1 MRNGDAYFLGVGG
14 YDGTNAV
21 SATSMPLAAVLSAK
35 ANASDISPKADV
47 SAVSKVFI
55 KDPGEQE
62 YADGKQSDLSV
73 VKLANAEYMQLV
85 AQSQTQPNTQYIIS
99 DDYFDVYG

>member
-1 MRNGDAYFLGVGG
+1 MTAANIS
-14 YDGTNAV
+14 
-21 SATSMPLAAVLSAK
+21 SAIGLSNYALAAVLDTKADTSA
-35 ANASDISPKADV
+35 ISSKADV

-73 VKLANAEYMQLV
+73 VKLTNTEYMQLV
-85 AQSQTQPNTQYIIS
+85 AQS
-99 DDYFDVYG
+99 